1 MNPNPQTS
9 RKANT
14 QERDDVF
21 QKAASYTRARETRAT
36 GLYPY
41 FIPIEGSEGTEVTI
55 AGKPVVMLGS
65 NNYLGLTHDPRVL
78 EAGEAA
84 SRSYGAGCTGS
95 RFLNGTLDL
104 HLKLEAELAD
114 FVGKEETLVFSTGYQ
129 TNLGCIAALVGRDD
143 TALIDKLDH
152 ACIVDGATMAPGQ
165 LARFRH
171 NDMRDLAEQLERI
184 PTNRG
189 VLIAVDGVFSMD
201 GDLTP
206 LPEVLELAHTHGA
219 RVLVDEAHSLGV
231 VGPKGAGVTDHFGL
245 AGETDLIMGT
255 FSKSFAS
262 IGGFMAGD
270 SSVID
275 YLRHNARPM
284 IFSAAMPPYA
294 VATVLKS
301 LEIIRTEPERR
312 VRLWEIQNLMKNEL
326 AGMGWDVGST
336 ETPIIP
342 IVIGESHMA
351 FQLWRALLDGGVFT
365 NPVVSPAVPEGK
377 ALLRTSYIATHT
389 DDQLHRAL
397 EIFRRVGKELGLI

>member
-1 MNPNPQTS
+1 
-9 RKANT
+9 
-14 QERDDVF
+14 
-21 QKAASYTRARETRAT
+21 
-36 GLYPY
+36 
-41 FIPIEGSEGTEVTI
+41 
-55 AGKPVVMLGS
+55 
-65 NNYLGLTHDPRVL
+65 VL

-171 NDMRDLAEQLERI
+171 NDMRDLADQLERI

-206 LPEVLELAHTHGA
+206 LPEVLELAHTAGA

-342 IVIGESHMA
+342 IVIGESQMA